1 MVFNVEKYWENRYIN
16 AENKKGYGSGYGSD
30 KEELKFKVDFVASF
44 MIDNNIKTLCDYGCG
59 SGNFLLSFP
68 KIYTKYI
75 AYDISENAIEI
86 CNKRILEKDNLIL
99 TSKTDDCD
107 INCDLGIS
115 IDVLFHQIELE
126 DLYKYLDILFRHK
139 FIITYSTD
147 YEKEYNVEQ
156 GSHVIRRKFSDIIEN
171 RFTNYLLL
179 KREMYTGNKDQKV
192 FLIYQKKD
200 EN

>member
-1 MVFNVEKYWENRYIN
+1 
-16 AENKKGYGSGYGSD
+16 
-30 KEELKFKVDFVASF
+30 
-44 MIDNNIKTLCDYGCG
+44 
-59 SGNFLLSFP
+59 
-68 KIYTKYI
+68 
-75 AYDISENAIEI
+75 
-86 CNKRILEKDNLIL
+86 
-99 TSKTDDCD
+99 
-107 INCDLGIS
+107 
-115 IDVLFHQIELE
+115 
-126 DLYKYLDILFRHK
+126 LFRHK